1 MTSQTQNATTSS
13 CNETNYDYS
22 DFYQNYTYPQEF
34 CWYYGH
40 SIDTLTWII
49 VCVGLPLTPLAI
61 FLLCVQVRIGHIGQI
76 YVISLHIADLVQVF
90 CMVVHMS
97 GVKDDLT
104 QKIFFEYVYPCG
116 LMASVGFMVC
126 VSMERYLVV
135 AHPLWYQHRR
145 TNKMTVVVCVSVW
158 IISVFVGLLNANIFG
173 ALLVLPI
180 PLLFFFLIRTIKA
193 VSASSVPSDE
203 KLRIV
208 AVLVLVVLIYI
219 LVFVPRIIM
228 ECFYQVMFLFDIDYE
243 TLFSMYDI
251 TCNLLQLNPLLDL
264 ILYFF
269 IKKSI
274 VNKLLGCLCC
284 CKMDSDGI
292 RTSATTT

>member
-13 CNETNYDYS
+13 CNEANYDYS
-22 DFYQNYTYPQEF
+22 DFYQNYTYPQSF
-34 CWYYGH
+34 CWYNED

-49 VCVGLPLTPLAI
+49 VCVSLPLTPLAI
-61 FLLCVQVRIGHIGQI
+61 FLLCMQGRNDHIGQI
-76 YVISLHIADLVQVF
+76 YVISLHIADLVQLF

-97 GVKDDLT
+97 GVKDFLT
-104 QKIFFEYVYPCG
+104 RIIFFYFIYPCG
-116 LMASVGFMVC
+116 VMASVGFMVC
-126 VSMERYLVV
+126 LSMERYLVV

-145 TNKMTVVVCVSVW
+145 TNKITVVVCVSVW

-173 ALLVLPI
+173 ALLIIPL

-203 KLRIV
+203 KRRIV

-219 LVFVPRIIM
+219 LVFVPRIKM
-228 ECFYQVMFLFDIDYE
+228 ECFYQAPTIDYN
-243 TLFSMYDI
+243 TFLLVSNI
-251 TCNLLQLNPLLDL
+251 TCSLIQLNPLLDL

-274 VNKLLGCLCC
+274 VNKLLSCLYC
-284 CKMDSDGI
+284 CKVDNDNI
-292 RTSATTT
+292 RTSVTPT